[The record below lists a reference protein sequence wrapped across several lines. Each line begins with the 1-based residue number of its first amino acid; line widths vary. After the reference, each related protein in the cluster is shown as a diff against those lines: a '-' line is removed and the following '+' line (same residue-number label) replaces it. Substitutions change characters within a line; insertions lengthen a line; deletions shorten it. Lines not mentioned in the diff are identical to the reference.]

1 MNKGSGLYFHPVA
14 DPIMEKIGK
23 KGKTTEFIYH
33 DAMVEESILYFI
45 LYKFAKIYQVIFK
58 NILIHLKK

>member
-23 KGKTTEFIYH
+23 KVKLQSLFIMMQWLKNQFY
-33 DAMVEESILYFI
+33 ILFYI
-45 LYKFAKIYQVIFK
+45 NLEK
-58 NILIHLKK
+58 NLPS